1 MSFALQCA
9 VLRCSSGRRTRTPRH
24 WRWGAARRVRCSG
37 RARARPACARGGGG
51 RGQYSVEWWGV
62 GWGGSACARC
72 RWPSSTA
79 AAPADFP
86 PPNPIHAAAPAAPPL
101 VVEPPTAP
109 AAATAAAPPPPPP
122 PDTHTHTLAVRR
134 QEIASFLTSSV
145 VGSRCILY
153 LARGCQRSYCAC
165 RFLPAG
171 ERVWVGGGGE
181 QQFSRRQ
188 QQVSRETAAARD
200 RELAGS
206 SPASPSPCPQKDR
219 TPRCAA
225 LYQPMVSR
233 ALGACMDSGSTQHS
247 RRAQGEILMTSG
259 GSTPAAG
266 HRGTGTVGVVRG
278 ER

>member
-9 VLRCSSGRRTRTPRH
+9 VLRCSSGSRTRTPRH

-122 PDTHTHTLAVRR
+122 PGGGAPPPPPRPPPRRPPPPPPRHTHAHLSGAPAGDS
-134 QEIASFLTSSV
+134 QLLDV
-145 VGSRCILY
+145 VSGGVQVHLVLGPR
-153 LARGCQRSYCAC
+153 
-165 RFLPAG
+165 LPALVL
-171 ERVWVGGGGE
+171 RL
-181 QQFSRRQ
+181 
-188 QQVSRETAAARD
+188 QV
-200 RELAGS
+200 LACG
-206 SPASPSPCPQKDR
+206 
-219 TPRCAA
+219 
-225 LYQPMVSR
+225 
-233 ALGACMDSGSTQHS
+233 
-247 RRAQGEILMTSG
+247 
-259 GSTPAAG
+259 
-266 HRGTGTVGVVRG
+266 
-278 ER
+278 